1 MKVPYKQIRA
11 VYNDQNIRIYQAY
24 NDSIADSAL
33 KYNSFVTPPFKL
45 ERMTWIK
52 PSFLW
57 MMYRSGWGM
66 KESSQSRILA
76 IDISRKGFDFAL
88 NHSCLSCQSNEFN
101 DREEW
106 LKFKRRTPVRIQWD
120 PERDLYLQPLN
131 YRTIQ
136 IGLSKEIVGLYVNE
150 WIRSITEVTELASQ
164 VYNLVISNKLEKARE
179 LLPEEKV
186 YPLSSNLRE
195 KVEAS

>member
-1 MKVPYKQIRA
+1 
-11 VYNDQNIRIYQAY
+11 
-24 NDSIADSAL
+24 
-33 KYNSFVTPPFKL
+33 
-45 ERMTWIK
+45 
-52 PSFLW
+52 
-57 MMYRSGWGM
+57 
-66 KESSQSRILA
+66 
-76 IDISRKGFDFAL
+76 
-88 NHSCLSCQSNEFN
+88 
-101 DREEW
+101 